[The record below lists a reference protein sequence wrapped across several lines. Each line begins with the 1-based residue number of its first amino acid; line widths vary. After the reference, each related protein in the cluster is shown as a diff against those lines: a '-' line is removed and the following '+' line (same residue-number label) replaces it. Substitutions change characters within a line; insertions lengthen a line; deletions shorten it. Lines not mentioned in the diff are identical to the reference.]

1 MLHVLKKVRNLLGTF
16 VTITVVHSDMG
27 EGINALMAAFGEI
40 RRIQDLM
47 SVHEPDSEVSLL
59 NRRGFY
65 DGLSDDTKFVIQKA
79 NDYSARSD
87 GLFDITVLPVLE
99 LWEEKARESNVPT
112 DEEIG
117 ERLGLVNYREVWVE
131 NGNVRFGASG
141 MGMTLAGVAKGYA
154 VDKAVETLRQAHI
167 KHGLINAG
175 GDIRAIGGRTDTQP
189 WKIGIR
195 DPRNKTRIVTTV
207 DLVDRAIATSGTYQR
222 SFNDILRPKTG
233 RPVQG
238 VLSSTVIA
246 GTATDADILATC
258 VLIGGTKKGFEL
270 LEGLEG
276 AKALIIKDDGTM
288 LN

>member
-1 MLHVLKKVRNLLGTF
+1 MLHVLKDVQNLLGTF
-16 VTITVVHSDMG
+16 VTITVVHSDRG
-27 EGINALMAAFGEI
+27 EGISALSAAFGEI

-47 SVHEPDSEVSLL
+47 NVHKSDSEVGVL
-59 NRRGFY
+59 NRSGFY
-65 DGLSDDTKFVIQKA
+65 EGLSDDTKFVIQRA
-79 NDYSARSD
+79 NDFSERSD
-87 GLFDITVLPVLE
+87 GAFDITVLPILE
-99 LWEEKARESNVPT
+99 LWREKARESNLPT

-154 VDKAVETLRQAHI
+154 VDKAVEALRQAHI
-167 KHGLINAG
+167 KHGLVNAG
-175 GDIRAIGGRTDTQP
+175 GDIRVLGGRTDTQP

-195 DPRNKTRIVTTV
+195 DPKNKTGIVTTV

-222 SFNDILRPKTG
+222 SFNDILCPKTG

-238 VLSSTVIA
+238 GLSSTIIA
-246 GTATDADILATC
+246 GTAMDADILATC
-258 VLIGGTKKGFEL
+258 MLVSGAEKGYEL
-270 LEGLEG
+270 LEDLNGI
-276 AKALIIKDDGTM
+276 KAFIMKDDGTV

>member
-1 MLHVLKKVRNLLGTF
+1 MLHVLKDVQNLLGTF
-16 VTITVVHSDMG
+16 VIITVVHSDRG
-27 EGINALMAAFGEI
+27 EGISALSAAFGEI

-47 SVHEPDSEVSLL
+47 NVHKSDSEVGVL
-59 NRRGFY
+59 NRSGFY
-65 DGLSDDTKFVIQKA
+65 EGLSDDTKFVIQRA
-79 NDYSARSD
+79 NDFSERSD
-87 GLFDITVLPVLE
+87 GAFDITVLPILE
-99 LWEEKARESNVPT
+99 LWREKARESNVPT

-154 VDKAVETLRQAHI
+154 VDKAVEALRQAHI
-167 KHGLINAG
+167 KHGLVNAG
-175 GDIRAIGGRTDTQP
+175 GDIRVIGGRTDTQP

-207 DLVDRAIATSGTYQR
+207 DLVDRAIATSGIYQR

-246 GTATDADILATC
+246 GTAMDADILATC
-258 VLIGGTKKGFEL
+258 MLVSGAEKGYEL
-270 LEGLEG
+270 LEDLNGI
-276 AKALIIKDDGTM
+276 KAFIMKDDGTV